1 MARECPQN
9 KFNDAIKLL
18 EIDPEAGLE
27 RWRELARHYPSD
39 VDVRLN
45 YGIALLQTDHP
56 FSAVQQLE
64 LATQRNADVNSLQAL
79 LRAYAEVGMPQH
91 GIKVARRIRDR
102 GGIDMVTDLEK
113 MLSEEAL
120 SEKQRLE
127 FERCHF
133 EVQHEPSL
141 GALNRM
147 LAFAKKSGGFL
158 PAYNNAVIAAIE
170 IMDFKRAFEISD
182 AALAIAPTNIHALF
196 SRVRLEYVT
205 NGLAAARVWL
215 PEVQNAP
222 VGDGTKIFESEAT
235 QAQTLALLNDEAG
248 VEKVVLAY
256 QKLVKQ
262 DKNKVSAL
270 FEMLIEKLELRK
282 SQSDHPFYDLMVL
295 LPKTILDRW
304 TKLSEKSFLAT
315 VTADLKTMPG
325 VLEFLRDYLLF
336 ENAQLVSVFAPVLVG
351 NPSLPVPNDARSWFD
366 IFKLALQNPNFDQG
380 LKMKLAQLFQAKELM
395 TPDEITEL
403 TGMSLLH
410 LEIHQEQAVAPY
422 TEDEFEDSVEALG
435 LMREGLFSE
444 ARQIL
449 EPLVE
454 KYPGHESGKFNLTLA
469 YFHDSTVKNGKA
481 KAETMLLELANDSPT
496 YLFAKA
502 ELASL
507 AMERND
513 LEAARGF
520 LALPPGLKRVHSLE
534 YASFTSALGRLAVHE
549 GDIET
554 AKAHLEVIADIE
566 GEDSAAYIN
575 LEQAINPKSGFDL
588 SRLLEKGKKMFYKS

>member
-18 EIDPEAGLE
+18 EVDPEQGVE

-39 VDVRLN
+39 IDVRLN
-45 YGIALLQTDHP
+45 YGIALLETDQP

-102 GGIDMVTDLEK
+102 GGVDMVADLEK
-113 MLSEEAL
+113 SMSVE
-120 SEKQRLE
+120 SMPEKQRLE

-147 LAFAKKSGGFL
+147 WAFAKKSDGFL

-170 IMDFKRAFEISD
+170 IMDFKRALEISD
-182 AALAIAPTNIHALF
+182 AALAITPTNIHALF
-196 SRVRLEYVT
+196 SRVRLEYLT
-205 NGLAAARVWL
+205 NGFAAARAWL
-215 PEVQNAP
+215 ERVQNVP
-222 VGDGTKIFESEAT
+222 VGDETRIFESEAT
-235 QAQTLALLNDEAG
+235 QAQTLAFLNDQAG
-248 VEKVVLAY
+248 LEKVVLAY
-256 QKLVKQ
+256 QERVKK
-262 DKNKVSAL
+262 DKNKISAL
-270 FEMLIEKLELRK
+270 FEMLIEKLELRE
-282 SQSDHPFYDLMVL
+282 SQPDLPFYGLMVL
-295 LPKTILDRW
+295 LPKTVLHRW
-304 TKLSEKSFLAT
+304 TKLSEKSFLPT

-325 VLEFLRDYLLF
+325 ILEFLRDYLLF
-336 ENAQLVSVFAPVLVG
+336 ENAELVAVFAPVLVG

-395 TPDEITEL
+395 TPDEITDL

-410 LEIHQEQAVAPY
+410 LEIHQEQAIAPY
-422 TEDEFEDSVEALG
+422 TKAEFEDSVEALD
-435 LMREGLFSE
+435 LMREGLFSD

-449 EPLVE
+449 EPLVK
-454 KYPGHESGKFNLTLA
+454 KYPGHEAGKFNLTLA

-481 KAETMLLELANDSPT
+481 IAETMLLELSEDHPR

-534 YASFTSALGRLAVHE
+534 YASFSSALGRLAVHE
-549 GDIET
+549 GDLDT

-575 LEQAINPKSGFDL
+575 LEQAINPKSGFDF